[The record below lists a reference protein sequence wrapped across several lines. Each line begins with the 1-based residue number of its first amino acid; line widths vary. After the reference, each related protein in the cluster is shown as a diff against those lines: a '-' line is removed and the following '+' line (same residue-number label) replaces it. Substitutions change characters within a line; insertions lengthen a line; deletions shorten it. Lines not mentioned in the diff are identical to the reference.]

1 MEFIGE
7 LYVLLFVVCFFDMNF
22 DFIVFYL
29 DFDVIVGCFGL
40 VILLILDI
48 VVIVEKKFVIVFVK
62 K

>member
-1 MEFIGE
+1 
-7 LYVLLFVVCFFDMNF
+7 MNF

-40 VILLILDI
+40 VILLNLDI